1 MYTPVF
7 RELELETGQ
16 CAMVAAQLADREGGE
31 YISRGGKKDLWSI
44 GMEEMDEVKSK
55 DRVGRMWVTLGDI
68 SMGGGILQIA
78 KKLYGV
84 INL

>member
-1 MYTPVF
+1 M
-7 RELELETGQ
+7 R
-16 CAMVAAQLADREGGE
+16 RGGGTVGRPRGWRGRGVRSAE
-31 YISRGGKKDLWSI
+31 YLYISRGDKKDLWSI

-55 DRVGRMWVTLGDI
+55 DRVGRMWVTHGDI
-68 SMGGGILQIA
+68 SMGGGILQVA

>member
-1 MYTPVF
+1 MRHGGGTVGRPRGWRG
-7 RELELETGQ
+7 RECGVQ
-16 CAMVAAQLADREGGE
+16 NIYIYREGV
-31 YISRGGKKDLWSI
+31 KKDLWSI
-44 GMEEMDEVKSK
+44 GTEEMDEVKSK

-68 SMGGGILQIA
+68 SMGGGILQVA